1 MLEAGVWTGAR
12 RLPMTS
18 CLTASHQHT
27 NMQAHACQSTRNTY
41 VDRRTMAPPSKRN
54 TERGVETKKPTKKRS
69 ESRQYPKNAISSY
82 TNESRTGY
90 PARRDVSISRS
101 CSNCFVLFPPALDYL
116 HSQPVAN
123 AVSFDYSQQR
133 TISISNVFAFTH
145 TYTHKHS
152 HHHNNTY
159 KEMYPHADMCNNS
172 FLNSIALLADDGLS
186 FTGRHCLGNTMNQLQ
201 PSPNF
206 RILTESI
213 LERQHQ
219 HNKYRAKTAHSN
231 FMIV

>member
-1 MLEAGVWTGAR
+1 MASDDELSAGFAPAHEHAGTRVPEHTLYLCRSTYNGANI
-12 RLPMTS
+12 
-18 CLTASHQHT
+18 Q
-27 NMQAHACQSTRNTY
+27 
-41 VDRRTMAPPSKRN
+41 
-54 TERGVETKKPTKKRS
+54 TKHREGGGNQKRS

-90 PARRDVSISRS
+90 PARRYVSISRS